1 MQRLA
6 MGTLFRPMLPILKL
20 QSSNA
25 HIFGDVELGKPLIH
39 ISNHFVS
46 QLILRRTISKGRIAS
61 KDFETTYR
69 TDRNSL

>member
-39 ISNHFVS
+39 ISNTNHFVS
-46 QLILRRTISKGRIAS
+46 QLILRRTISKHDLAR
-61 KDFETTYR
+61 
-69 TDRNSL
+69 